1 MLPYLYKGPEATPSK
16 LLLLISQQYPS
27 TMPNP
32 ITQIRHGL
40 IHKKD
45 IKNSPQIAPSTMLL
59 KIEKRNNNFKWSLRF
74 FILHDGDWFRAILTR
89 YKIISSRQFYAT
101 ASFLSVSQWRS
112 YYYCSSSSFAASYL
126 PFFAKGD
133 LTSNSTLP
141 SSFLKGSVRNENW
154 GDARSASQECSLI
167 F

>member
-59 KIEKRNNNFKWSLRF
+59 KIEKRNNN
-74 FILHDGDWFRAILTR
+74 
-89 YKIISSRQFYAT
+89 
-101 ASFLSVSQWRS
+101 
-112 YYYCSSSSFAASYL
+112 
-126 PFFAKGD
+126 
-133 LTSNSTLP
+133 
-141 SSFLKGSVRNENW
+141 LK
-154 GDARSASQECSLI
+154 
-167 F
+167 